1 MKATNKINVNVGS
14 LADMGKRFSNVW
26 NRAASGKK
34 VNETNVTFLEVQTML
49 EALSPRRLDLL
60 RHVRQRGAESIKE
73 LSEELQRDY
82 KNVYQDVIVLETAG
96 LLIREGRKIS
106 APWDELQAHV
116 SLTQN

>member
-14 LADMGKRFSNVW
+14 LADMGQRFTSAW

-34 VNETNVTFLEVQTML
+34 FNETNVTFLNVQTML

-60 RHVRQRGAESIKE
+60 RHLRQQGAESIKE
-73 LSEELQRDY
+73 LSEDLRRDY

-96 LLIREGRKIS
+96 LLVRQGRKIS
-106 APWDELQAHV
+106 TPWDELHAHV
-116 SLTQN
+116 SLT